1 MTTVKNI
8 RLYNPQKFD
17 VGVKLL
23 DNDRGM
29 NVRAGGFIQIS
40 ENDVAYINSISSILR
55 RGMLR
60 VEKEKETLMQEIGI
74 EVENDPNFID
84 DEEIRKK
91 LGMSAK
97 KIEEWL
103 ATVTEEYILD
113 RVYDVA
119 MEMNLTM
126 NKIKVLQ
133 AAMPKKSFME
143 D

>member
-1 MTTVKNI
+1 M
-8 RLYNPQKFD
+8 
-17 VGVKLL
+17 
-23 DNDRGM
+23 
-29 NVRAGGFIQIS
+29 
-40 ENDVAYINSISSILR
+40 
-55 RGMLR
+55 
-60 VEKEKETLMQEIGI
+60 LMQEIGI

-91 LGMSAK
+91 LAMSAK

-103 ATVTEEYILD
+103 ATVKEEYIRD
-113 RVYDVA
+113 RIYDVA
-119 MEMNLTM
+119 VEMNLTM

>member
-1 MTTVKNI
+1 
-8 RLYNPQKFD
+8 
-17 VGVKLL
+17 
-23 DNDRGM
+23 
-29 NVRAGGFIQIS
+29 
-40 ENDVAYINSISSILR
+40 
-55 RGMLR
+55 MLR

-74 EVENDPNFID
+74 EVETDPNFID

-91 LGMSAK
+91 LAMSAK

-103 ATVTEEYILD
+103 ATVNEDYIRD
-113 RVYDVA
+113 RIYDVA
-119 MEMNLTM
+119 VEMNLTM

>member
-40 ENDVAYINSISSILR
+40 ENDVAYINSISSVLR

-74 EVENDPNFID
+74 EVETDPNFID

-91 LGMSAK
+91 LAMSAK

-103 ATVTEEYILD
+103 ATVKEEYIRD
-113 RVYDVA
+113 RIYDVA
-119 MEMNLTM
+119 VEMNLTM